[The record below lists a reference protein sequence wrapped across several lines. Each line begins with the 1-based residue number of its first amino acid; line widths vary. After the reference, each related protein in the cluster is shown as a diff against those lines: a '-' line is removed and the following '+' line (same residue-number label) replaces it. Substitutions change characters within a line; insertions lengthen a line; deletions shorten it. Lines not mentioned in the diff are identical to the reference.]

1 MHIFAKVKKYAK
13 MDSHHHEHN
22 ETSQW
27 TMPALSALMLIVGM
41 ILEHTTN
48 VFTPLVEAI
57 YYGIAFL
64 PVGIPVLKEACEGIR
79 EGDLFSEFT
88 LMSIAA
94 IGAFCIGEYPEAVAV
109 MLFYTIGE
117 KLQDEAVE
125 RATGNISKLLDVRPE
140 VANVVRNNSVIELSP
155 KEVSVGDV
163 IEIKPGERVPL
174 DGKLTQGEAMFD
186 TSALTGESV
195 PRTVSAGGDVLA
207 GMIACGSAVRI
218 EVTKPYNESTLA
230 RILSLVKDA
239 AERKAPT
246 ELFIHK
252 FAHIYTPIVIALAAA
267 LVALPALASLFINF
281 DYVFSDWLYRGLVFL
296 VISCP
301 CALVIS
307 VPLGYF
313 AGIGAASKIG
323 ILFKGGNYLD
333 AITRVD
339 SIAFDKT
346 GTLTN
351 GKFEVTEIDTANGTD
366 AGQLIDIAMSVE
378 AKSTHPIA
386 QAIVAYAKEHKAH
399 EVTISEM
406 KEIAGHGVTAS
417 IDGHKVLVGNFKLL
431 AADCISVPDKLKQSV
446 ATVVV
451 CAIDGAYA
459 GAFLLADTLKADANQ
474 AIADIIAL
482 GVNDIHLL
490 SGDKREIVDDYAA
503 KLGIGNAQAELLP
516 QDKANYISRLSTEK
530 SRNVAFVGDGMN
542 DAPVLAMSHVGI
554 AMGGLGSDAAI
565 ESADV
570 VIQNDMPSRVASA
583 IKIGRYTVKIVRQNI
598 IGAISIKII
607 ILIAGALGLAS
618 LWLAVFADVGV
629 ALLAVANSLRVL
641 YKKYQ

>member
-1 MHIFAKVKKYAK
+1 

-64 PVGIPVLKEACEGIR
+64 PVGIPVLKEAYEGIR

-207 GMIACGSAVRI
+207 GMIASGSAVRI

-351 GKFEVTEIDTANGTD
+351 GKFEVTEIDTAKGTD
-366 AGQLIDIAMSVE
+366 VGQLIDIAMSVE

-431 AADCISVPDKLKQSV
+431 AADGISVPDKLKQSV

-583 IKIGRYTVKIVRQNI
+583 IKIGRYTAKIVRQNI

>member
-22 ETSQW
+22 DTSQW

-64 PVGIPVLKEACEGIR
+64 PAGIPVLKEACEGIR

-629 ALLAVANSLRVL
+629 ALLAVANSLLVL